1 MIGVLAD
8 LARTF
13 AALSLVSI
21 GGINV
26 LLPEIRHEVVD
37 VHGWMTDPVFAH
49 TFAVASAAPGPNV
62 IVVSLIGW
70 QVAGWAGL
78 LVATLA
84 IMAPSCAL
92 AFVAG
97 RLLARW
103 SDSKAVAILKDAL
116 VPLGL
121 GLMLASG
128 LSMIRSVDRDV
139 LTVAISLA
147 TAAFILFSR
156 RNPLWALAGGT
167 VASIVA
173 LHAGRGG

>member
-1 MIGVLAD
+1 MNDVLAD

-26 LLPEIRHEVVD
+26 LLPDIRHQVVD
-37 VHGWMTDPVFAH
+37 VHGWMSDAAFAH
-49 TFAVASAAPGPNV
+49 TFAIASAAPGPNV

-84 IMAPSCAL
+84 IMLPSCVL
-92 AFVAG
+92 AFVAS
-97 RLLARW
+97 RILARW
-103 SDSKAVAILKDAL
+103 SATTAVAVLKDAL

-128 LSMIRSVDRDV
+128 VSLMRAVDRDAV
-139 LTVAISLA
+139 TLAISLG
-147 TAAFILFSR
+147 TAAFVVFTR
-156 RNPLWALAGGT
+156 RNPLWALGAGT
-167 VASIVA
+167 LANIIT
-173 LHAGRGG
+173 LHLP

>member
-1 MIGVLAD
+1 VTGVLAE

-13 AALSLVSI
+13 AMLSLVSI

-26 LLPEIRHEVVD
+26 LLPEIHHEVVD
-37 VHGWMTDPVFAH
+37 VHGWMTDAAFAH
-49 TFAVASAAPGPNV
+49 TFAIASAAPGPNV

-70 QVAGWAGL
+70 QVAGWPGL

-84 IMAPSCAL
+84 IMGPSCVL
-92 AFVAG
+92 AFGVG

-103 SDSKAVAILKDAL
+103 SASRVVAIVRDAL

-128 LSMIRSVDRDV
+128 VSLMRAVDTDV
-139 LTVAISLA
+139 VTVAISLA
-147 TAAFILFSR
+147 AAAFLLLSR
-156 RNPLWALAGGT
+156 RNPLWALAVGT
-167 VASIVA
+167 CVNIVA
-173 LHAGRGG
+173 LHLK

>member
-13 AALSLVSI
+13 AMLSLVSI

-26 LLPEIRHEVVD
+26 LLPDIRHQVVD
-37 VHGWMTDPVFAH
+37 VHRWMNEATFAH
-49 TFAVASAAPGPNV
+49 TFAIASAAPGPNV

-70 QVAGWAGL
+70 QVAGWSGL

-84 IMAPSCAL
+84 IMVPSCAL
-92 AFVAG
+92 AFIAG
-97 RLLARW
+97 RVLARW
-103 SDSKAVAILKDAL
+103 SDSPAVGVLRDAL

-128 LSMIRSVDRDV
+128 VSLIRAVDQDLV
-139 LTVAISLA
+139 TVAISLF
-147 TAAFILFSR
+147 TAAFVVLSR
-156 RNPLWALAGGT
+156 CHPLWALAGGT
-167 VASIVA
+167 CTNIIA
-173 LHAGRGG
+173 LHVR

>member
-1 MIGVLAD
+1 MNDVLAD

-26 LLPEIRHEVVD
+26 LLPDIRHQVVD
-37 VHGWMTDPVFAH
+37 VHGWMSDAAFAH
-49 TFAVASAAPGPNV
+49 TFAIASAAPGPNV

-84 IMAPSCAL
+84 IMLPSCVL
-92 AFVAG
+92 AFVAS
-97 RLLARW
+97 RILARW
-103 SDSKAVAILKDAL
+103 SAMTAVAVLKDAL

-128 LSMIRSVDRDV
+128 VSLMRAVDRDAV
-139 LTVAISLA
+139 TLAISLG
-147 TAAFILFSR
+147 TAAFVVFTR
-156 RNPLWALAGGT
+156 RNPLWALGAGT
-167 VASIVA
+167 LANIIT
-173 LHAGRGG
+173 LHLP

>member
-1 MIGVLAD
+1 MTSVLVE

-13 AALSLVSI
+13 AMLSLVSI

-26 LLPEIRHEVVD
+26 LLPEIRRQVVD
-37 VHGWMTDPVFAH
+37 VHGWMTDAAFAH
-49 TFAVASAAPGPNV
+49 TFAIASAAPGPNV

-84 IMAPSCAL
+84 IMIPSCAL
-92 AFVAG
+92 AFFAARV
-97 RLLARW
+97 LARW
-103 SDSKAVAILKDAL
+103 SDSGAVAILKAAL

-128 LSMIRSVDRDV
+128 VSMVRIVDHDA
-139 LTVAISLA
+139 LTAAISVA
-147 TAAFILFSR
+147 TAAFVVLSR
-156 RNPLWALAGGT
+156 RNPLWALAAGT
-167 VASIVA
+167 CVNIVA
-173 LHAGRGG
+173 LHMA

>member
-1 MIGVLAD
+1 MTGVLAD

-26 LLPEIRHEVVD
+26 LLPDIRYQVVE
-37 VHGWMTDPVFAH
+37 VHGWMTDAAFAH
-49 TFAVASAAPGPNV
+49 AFAVASAAPGPNV

-70 QVAGWAGL
+70 QVAGWLGL

-103 SDSKAVAILKDAL
+103 SHSPAIAVLKDAL

-128 LSMIRSVDRDV
+128 LSLMRAVDRDMV
-139 LTVAISLA
+139 TVAISLA
-147 TAAFILFSR
+147 TAAFVVFTR

-167 VASIVA
+167 VANIIT
-173 LHAGRGG
+173 LHI